1 MMKFINKYIALI
13 ALGAMMFTSCSKDE
27 SSEVVDDAELQA
39 VEITFGASLNDLVN
53 RAAQS
58 LSKDHFNTIPDCSEA
73 APAVARIEYSYG
85 GSSYQTDVAILN
97 DGDDYFTDYS
107 EDLKILVPNN
117 GQVTISL
124 DGFMVYDGDPDTT
137 GNLIWV
143 APKESDG
150 SFDGYVD
157 QALPFDFTVEDG
169 TKPYIEVEVL
179 CFDRRMV
186 NEYGYVFFD
195 ILPEVIYPLCLF
207 VNYCDED
214 GRHYV
219 ADYSI
224 DLYFGEDASGI
235 QLYDHNESSA
245 MATTGDYGSGQYYAD
260 PLCLV
265 VSGPPANL
273 GDNEPYLYMV
283 LYPQDWD
290 GTGDI
295 DNSPIQG
302 ITLSWN
308 MVKSLLN
315 GDGTT
320 NEYYHLLI
328 GECEGAL
335 TGDGSDG
342 GDTGNNDLDGDG
354 VTNDIDQCANTPAG
368 AVVNAVGC
376 PDSDGDEVF
385 DNKDLCPGTPTGTT
399 VDEDGCPVDIGGPDC
414 GTATWGREDLIEG
427 FGLVLPADFTLPI
440 RIFAEASTL
449 DDLNEDLEIGSIQLS
464 PVEGGVAVAINLEQ
478 GSPYE
483 VNSFTI
489 SASINADGSN
499 PVVISGTELNPGETV
514 NENLIL
520 TGYTGTNLYLKV
532 EFDICEVSVN

>member
-1 MMKFINKYIALI
+1 MKFINKYIALV
-13 ALGAMMFTSCSKDE
+13 AVFAMMFTSCSKDE

-39 VEITFGASLNDLVN
+39 VEITFGASLNDLVD

-58 LSKDHFNTIPDCSEA
+58 MSKDHFNTIPDCSDAE
-73 APAVARIEYSYG
+73 PAVARIDFSYG
-85 GSSYQTDVAILN
+85 GSSYQTDVAILKDAN
-97 DGDDYFTDYS
+97 GYFTDYS

-124 DGFMVYDGDPDTT
+124 DGFMVYDGDPDNT

-150 SFDGYVD
+150 DFDGYVD

-169 TKPYIEVEVL
+169 TKPYIDVEVL

-235 QLYDHNESSA
+235 QLYDHTESSA
-245 MATTGDYGSGQYYAD
+245 MASTGDYGDGQYYAD

-265 VSGPPANL
+265 VPGPPANL

-335 TGDGSDG
+335 TGDGSG
-342 GDTGNNDLDGDG
+342 GNGGGTGDTDLDNDG
-354 VTNDIDQCANTPAG
+354 VDNDVDQCPNTPAG
-368 AVVNAVGC
+368 ATVNAVGC
-376 PDSDGDEVF
+376 PDSDGDGVY
-385 DNKDLCPGTPTGTT
+385 DNDDLCEETPTGTT
-399 VDEDGCPVDIGGPDC
+399 VDEDGCPVDTCSIGSADQGCSKYYLSGIDGFVEITTPTGDLPDPYGLIPIGGTFEDRI
-414 GTATWGREDLIEG
+414 GTIT
-427 FGLVLPADFTLPI
+427 
-440 RIFAEASTL
+440 
-449 DDLNEDLEIGSIQLS
+449 IQLS
-464 PVEGGVAVAINLEQ
+464 ENL
-478 GSPYE
+478 
-483 VNSFTI
+483 
-489 SASINADGSN
+489 D
-499 PVVISGTELNPGETV
+499 PVVTIILNEGFSADDYVIEVRDESGSEISCVFETSIAPPTGENPDIFE
-514 NENLIL
+514 EF
-520 TGYTGTNLYLKV
+520 TNTSDYDYS
-532 EFDICEVSVN
+532 FFVSVETNICSTN

>member
-1 MMKFINKYIALI
+1 MKFINKYIALV
-13 ALGAMMFTSCSKDE
+13 AVFAMMFTACSKDE
-27 SSEVVDDAELQA
+27 SSEVLDDAELQA
-39 VEITFGASLNDLVN
+39 VEITFEASLNDLVD

-58 LSKDHFNTIPDCSEA
+58 ISKDHFNTIPDCSDAE
-73 APAVARIEYSYG
+73 PDVARIDFSYG
-85 GSSYQTDVAILN
+85 GNSYQTDVAILKDAN
-97 DGDDYFTDYS
+97 GYFTDYS

-124 DGFMVYDGDPDTT
+124 DGFMVYDGNPDTT

-150 SFDGYVD
+150 DFDGYVG
-157 QALPFDFTVEDG
+157 QALPFDITVEDG
-169 TKPYIEVEVL
+169 TKPYIDVEVL

-235 QLYDHNESSA
+235 QLYDHTESSA
-245 MATTGDYGSGQYYAD
+245 MASTGDYGDGQYYAD

-265 VSGPPANL
+265 VPGPPANL

-335 TGDGSDG
+335 TGDGSGG

-368 AVVNAVGC
+368 AVVNEVGC
-376 PDSDGDEVF
+376 PDSDGDGVY
-385 DNKDLCPGTPTGTT
+385 DNDDLCEETPTGTT
-399 VDEDGCPVDIGGPDC
+399 VDEDGCPVDIGGTDC
-414 GTATWGREDLIEG
+414 GTATWGRDDLVEG
-427 FGLVLPADFTLPI
+427 FGLVIVSDFAFPV

-449 DDLNEDLEIGSIQLS
+449 DGLNENLEIGSIQLS
-464 PVEGGVAVAINLEQ
+464 TVEGGIGVAINLED
-478 GSPYE
+478 GDYE
-483 VNSFTI
+483 VTGYTI
-489 SASINADGSN
+489 SASLDADGSD
-499 PVVISGTELNPGETV
+499 PIVESGSSIAAGGSANET
-514 NENLIL
+514 L
-520 TGYTGTNLYLKV
+520 TIPSFDDLYLRI

>member
-1 MMKFINKYIALI
+1 MMKFINKYIALV
-13 ALGAMMFTSCSKDE
+13 AVFAMMFTSCSKDE
-27 SSEVVDDAELQA
+27 SSEGLDDAELQA
-39 VEITFGASLNDLVN
+39 VEITFGASLNDLVD

-58 LSKDHFNTIPDCSEA
+58 ISKDHFNTIPDCSDAE
-73 APAVARIEYSYG
+73 PAVARIDFSYG
-85 GSSYQTDVAILN
+85 GNSYQTDVSILKDAN
-97 DGDDYFTDYS
+97 GYFTDYS

-150 SFDGYVD
+150 DFDGYVD

-169 TKPYIEVEVL
+169 TKPYIDVEVL

-235 QLYDHNESSA
+235 QLYDHTESSA
-245 MATTGDYGSGQYYAD
+245 MASTGDYGDGQYYAD

-265 VSGPPANL
+265 VPGPPANL
-273 GDNEPYLYMV
+273 GDNEPYLFMV

-335 TGDGSDG
+335 TGDGTG
-342 GDTGNNDLDGDG
+342 GNGGGTGDTDLDNDG
-354 VTNDIDQCANTPAG
+354 VDNDVDQCPNTPAG
-368 AVVNAVGC
+368 ATVNAVGC
-376 PDSDGDEVF
+376 PDSDGDGVY
-385 DNKDLCPGTPTGTT
+385 DNDDLCEETPTGTT
-399 VDEDGCPVDIGGPDC
+399 VDEDGCPVDVGGTDC
-414 GTATWGREDLIEG
+414 GTATWGRDDLVEG
-427 FGLVLPADFTLPI
+427 FGLVIVSDFAFPV

-449 DDLNEDLEIGSIQLS
+449 DGLNENLEIGSIQLS
-464 PVEGGVAVAINLEQ
+464 TVEGGIGVAINLED
-478 GSPYE
+478 GDYE
-483 VNSFTI
+483 VTGYTI
-489 SASINADGSN
+489 SASLNADGSD
-499 PVVISGTELNPGETV
+499 PIVESGSSIAAGGSANET
-514 NENLIL
+514 L
-520 TGYTGTNLYLKV
+520 TIPSFDDLYLKI

>member
-1 MMKFINKYIALI
+1 MMKFINKYIALV
-13 ALGAMMFTSCSKDE
+13 AVFAMMFTSCSKDE
-27 SSEVVDDAELQA
+27 SSKVLDDAELQA
-39 VEITFGASLNDLVN
+39 VEITFGASLNDLVD

-58 LSKDHFNTIPDCSEA
+58 ISKDHFNTIPDCSDAE
-73 APAVARIEYSYG
+73 PAVARIDFSYG
-85 GSSYQTDVAILN
+85 GSSYQTDVAILKDAN
-97 DGDDYFTDYS
+97 GYFTDYS

-150 SFDGYVD
+150 DFDGYVD

-169 TKPYIEVEVL
+169 TKPYIDVEVL

-235 QLYDHNESSA
+235 QLYDHTESSA
-245 MATTGDYGSGQYYAD
+245 MASTGDYGDGQYYAD

-265 VSGPPANL
+265 VPGPPANL
-273 GDNEPYLYMV
+273 DDNEPYLYMV

-290 GTGDI
+290 GTSDI

-335 TGDGSDG
+335 TGDGSG
-342 GDTGNNDLDGDG
+342 GNGGGTGDTDLDNDG
-354 VTNDIDQCANTPAG
+354 VDNDVDQCPNTPAG
-368 AVVNAVGC
+368 ATVNAVGC
-376 PDSDGDEVF
+376 PDSDGDGVY
-385 DNKDLCPGTPTGTT
+385 DNDDLCEETPTGTT

-414 GTATWGREDLIEG
+414 GTATWGRDDLVEG
-427 FGLVLPADFTLPI
+427 FGLVIVSDFAFPV
-440 RIFAEASTL
+440 RIFAEANTL
-449 DDLNEDLEIGSIQLS
+449 DGLNENLEIGSIQLS
-464 PVEGGVAVAINLEQ
+464 TVEGGIVVAINIED
-478 GSPYE
+478 GDYE
-483 VNSFTI
+483 VTGYTI
-489 SASINADGSN
+489 SASLNADGSD
-499 PVVISGTELNPGETV
+499 PIVESGSAIAAGGSANET
-514 NENLIL
+514 LAIPSFDD
-520 TGYTGTNLYLKV
+520 LYLKI
-532 EFDICEVSVN
+532 EFDICEVTVN

>member
-1 MMKFINKYIALI
+1 MKFINKYIALV
-13 ALGAMMFTSCSKDE
+13 AVFAMMFTSCSKDE
-27 SSEVVDDAELQA
+27 SSKVVDDAELQA
-39 VEITFGASLNDLVN
+39 VEITFGASLNDLVD

-58 LSKDHFNTIPDCSEA
+58 MSKDHFNTIPDCSDAE
-73 APAVARIEYSYG
+73 PAVARIDFSYG
-85 GSSYQTDVAILN
+85 GNSYQTDVAILKDAN
-97 DGDDYFTDYS
+97 GYFTDYS

-124 DGFMVYDGDPDTT
+124 DGFMVYDGNPDTT
-137 GNLIWV
+137 GDLIWV

-150 SFDGYVD
+150 DFDGYVD
-157 QALPFDFTVEDG
+157 QALPFDITVEDG
-169 TKPYIEVEVL
+169 TKPYIDVEVL

-235 QLYDHNESSA
+235 QLYDHTESSA
-245 MATTGDYGSGQYYAD
+245 MASTGDYGDGQYYAD

-265 VSGPPANL
+265 VPGPPANL
-273 GDNEPYLYMV
+273 DDNEPYLYMV

-328 GECEGAL
+328 GECGGAL
-335 TGDGSDG
+335 TGDGSGG

-368 AVVNAVGC
+368 AVVNEVGC
-376 PDSDGDEVF
+376 PDSDGDGVY
-385 DNKDLCPGTPTGTT
+385 DNHDLCEETPTGTT
-399 VDEDGCPVDIGGPDC
+399 VDEDGCPVDIGGTDC
-414 GTATWGREDLIEG
+414 GTATWGRDDLVEG
-427 FGLVLPADFTLPI
+427 FGLVIVSDFAFPV

-449 DDLNEDLEIGSIQLS
+449 DGLNENLEIGSIQLS
-464 PVEGGVAVAINLEQ
+464 TVEGGIGVAINLED
-478 GSPYE
+478 GDYE
-483 VNSFTI
+483 VTGYTI
-489 SASINADGSN
+489 SASLDADGSD
-499 PVVISGTELNPGETV
+499 PIVESGSSIAAGGSANET
-514 NENLIL
+514 L
-520 TGYTGTNLYLKV
+520 TIPSFDDLYLRI